1 MITSTAFLQDVE
13 ALSVGKKLPEA
24 IYLHRDTLAI
34 ENAQLYQFALAVA
47 NALKIDNNA
56 WNIIKLSRRKF
67 ALSLLNYP
75 SFYTDAYPALNS
87 SISVDLSKLCHRLV
101 NYTDSDNP
109 PILHRKELMVLTDN
123 LHYNT
128 FKMITVEG
136 ETAGLYENTRLI
148 GFKSSWEAHIAQH
161 GYILV
166 DGRLF
171 RASML
176 PQADQLNIDRHKTA
190 LVRHS
195 LSSPMKSLAK
205 HGFFNGNYSLFDYGC
220 GRGDDLRELQCH
232 GLDALGW
239 DPNHF
244 PEGEKTSAAIVNLGF
259 VLNVIED
266 KHERLEALIG
276 AWELTEKLLVVSVM
290 LANDEFI
297 AQFTPYKDGV
307 ITSRNTFQKYYQQAE
322 IKSFIER
329 SLDESAIA
337 IAPGIFYIFKDKI
350 EEQQFLHRR
359 YRRNQQ
365 WKQLSSPPSN
375 MQGDKARLV
384 VAENQALFTAF
395 WQTVLD
401 LGRLPQAD
409 EFEQLTDLKTI
420 VGTPAKALRILLE
433 IQGREEYDQ
442 AIEQRSQDLLLFFAM
457 AQFEKRK
464 PYTQLPEN
472 IKRDIKVFFGEHQ
485 TALRQASELLFKI
498 ADTVAIEQ
506 ACNAAHQRLPASLL
520 NIGHSL
526 ILHKSHITALP
537 LLLRVYV
544 GSGLQLYG
552 ELDEIDLIKIH
563 ITSGKLTL
571 TGYDDFDKSV
581 PFLKERVK
589 IKMAEQKIDF
599 FDYINES
606 KRPPLLNRSLYI
618 HAEWVNYHKQQK
630 FDKRLAQ
637 HLGIRH
643 NEEVLMP
650 REAFKRGLEEE
661 SRIIKG
667 FQIAQI
673 TISAGIKK

>member
-56 WNIIKLSRRKF
+56 WNIIKLSRRQF

-75 SFYTDAYPALNS
+75 CFYTDAYPALNS
-87 SISVDLSKLCHRLV
+87 SISVDLGKLSHRV
-101 NYTDSDNP
+101 VVYSDSDNP
-109 PILHRKELMVLTDN
+109 PILHRKELMVLADN
-123 LHYNT
+123 PHYNT

-148 GFKSSWEAHIAQH
+148 GFKSSWEAHITKH
-161 GYILV
+161 GYVLM

-176 PQADQLNIDRHKTA
+176 PETDQHDIDRHKTA

-205 HGFFNGNYSLFDYGC
+205 HGFFNDNYSLFDYGC

-329 SLDESAIA
+329 SLDESATA
-337 IAPGIFYIFKDKI
+337 IAPGVFYIFKDKV
-350 EEQQFLHRR
+350 EEQQFLSRR

-365 WKQLSSPPSN
+365 WKQLSSPRSIT
-375 MQGDKARLV
+375 QGDKARLL
-384 VAENQALFTAF
+384 VAKHQALFAAF

-506 ACNAAHQRLPASLL
+506 ACNEAHQRLPASLL

-537 LLLRVYV
+537 LILRVYV

-618 HAEWVNYHKQQK
+618 HAEWVNYHKQQN

-673 TISAGIKK
+673 TISASIKK